1 MSRLANFCIGMV
13 LEQIPIEAR
22 GSTAMCLAVWLG
34 NVANGQRRTVAFK
47 LGEAAQ
53 DLGVDY
59 FTVQRW
65 WAELQK
71 YEGVFV
77 AEVENHAR
85 RGVFARLG
93 RAYRQANEV
102 TAAAVVVYCKVFG
115 VARPDAEGRELIAK
129 AVGGEAAALKQ
140 WRAVCERWQQDGHN
154 PLNIEALLEVWRKRQ
169 LLREGFG
176 GKSQEPRTKNQ
187 DARAKMQEPRYSEL
201 EY

>member
-13 LEQIPIEAR
+13 MEQIPVEAR
-22 GSTAMCLAVWLG
+22 GNTAICLAVWLG

-47 LGEAAQ
+47 LDEAAQ

-77 AEVENHAR
+77 CGVENHAR

-93 RAYRQANEV
+93 KAYRQANEV
-102 TAAAVVVYCKVFG
+102 THMAVSVYCKVFG
-115 VARPDAEGRELIAK
+115 VARPDAEGRELIVK
-129 AVGGEAAALKQ
+129 AVGDEVTMLKQ
-140 WRAVCERWQQDGHN
+140 WRGMCERWQQDGYN
-154 PLNIEALLEVWRKRQ
+154 PLNIEGLLEAWRKRQ
-169 LLREGFG
+169 VLREGFG
-176 GKSQEPRTKNQ
+176 GKGQEPRAKRQELRTK
-187 DARAKMQEPRYSEL
+187 KQEPSYNEL

>member
-1 MSRLANFCIGMV
+1 MSRLSNFCIGMV
-13 LEQIPIEAR
+13 LEQIPVEAR

-77 AEVENHAR
+77 CEVENHAR

-93 RAYRQANEV
+93 KAYRQANEV
-102 TAAAVVVYCKVFG
+102 THGVVLVYCKTLG
-115 VARPDAEGRELIAK
+115 VGRPDSEARDLMVK
-129 AVGGEAAALKQ
+129 AVGNEGADLKA
-140 WRAVCERWQQDGHN
+140 WREVCEAWQRAGYN
-154 PLNIEALLEVWRKRQ
+154 PLNIEGLVAMWQKRK

-176 GKSQEPRTKNQ
+176 GKGEEAKAKSQAP
-187 DARAKMQEPRYSEL
+187 RAKKLEPSYSEL